1 MKLSADKDGST
12 RYFTAKLGW
21 KEQFD
26 PREIEMLYSH
36 AVPALVAPIDVQGR
50 KNNVMRYDISSYTTL
65 KYYLTF
71 SLSCEQFSELILSCI
86 RVFQHMQ
93 QVYLNFKNLVLDL
106 DKVYIQLEDK
116 SLHMIYLPLMSS
128 KREASYQEFFVRI
141 ISATSRG
148 THELSQLLDKC
159 TAWLQRPLPFTL
171 DEFAAFIRQHM
182 YHVTPSG
189 KSFGTLPAP
198 KPPIPD
204 HFYHP
209 VPVDDTDHAQQ
220 GSGAISAG
228 RPEDGKTAL
237 IDGSAPLES
246 TLSGVRA
253 FLIRE
258 QTGERIPL
266 TTFPFFIGTEIGFVS
281 YCVSGNAAVSR
292 RHAQVTYLDNQFYL
306 TDLNSTNKTYV
317 SDCALLASMPQV
329 IVSGTQIRL
338 ANEVFTFVLE
348 DI

>member
-1 MKLSADKDGST
+1 MKLSADKDGNT
-12 RYFTAKLGW
+12 RFFTAKLGW

-26 PREIEMLYSH
+26 SREIEMLYSH
-36 AVPALVAPIDVQGR
+36 AVSALIPPIAVQGR
-50 KNNVMRYDISSYTTL
+50 KDNVMRYDISSYTTL

-71 SLSCEQFSELILSCI
+71 SLSCEQFSEMVLSCI
-86 RVFQHMQ
+86 DIFQHMQ

-106 DKVYIQLEDK
+106 DKVYIRLEDK
-116 SLHMIYLPLMSS
+116 SIHMIYLPLMNS
-128 KREASYQEFFVRI
+128 KREASYQEFFAQI

-148 THELSQLLDKC
+148 THELSQLLDESN
-159 TAWLQRPLPFTL
+159 TWLQRPVSFTL
-171 DEFAAFIRQHM
+171 DEFRAFIRQHM
-182 YHVTPSG
+182 YHVTPSVKPSG
-189 KSFGTLPAP
+189 V
-198 KPPIPD
+198 PPIPTPPAAD

-209 VPVDDTDHAQQ
+209 TPLDDTDQARQ
-220 GSGAISAG
+220 GRNHLPPEG
-228 RPEDGKTAL
+228 RELKTAL
-237 IDGSAPLES
+237 IEGSSPFES
-246 TLSGVRA
+246 TVSGVRA

-266 TTFPFFIGTEIGFVS
+266 TAFPFLIGTEISSVA

-292 RHAQVTYLDNQFYL
+292 RHAQVTYLDDQFYL

-317 SDCALLASMPQV
+317 NDCALLASMPQV
-329 IVSGTQIRL
+329 IVSGAQIRL